1 MDLKRFLDEDVGG
14 GDITAEIF
22 VDDIRGKGTIVC
34 EEDCVVAGLEEASK
48 IFSML
53 GVSTKKFVSDGDRI
67 EKDTVVMTVSG
78 PVKGIL
84 TGERTALNF
93 IMRMSGIATMTSD
106 LTRIIRSK
114 NAKAMVA
121 GTRKTTPG
129 FREFEKKAIVLGGGW
144 SHRNGLY
151 DMAMVKDNHI
161 IAAGGLSNIL
171 DKMSL
176 LPPGMAIDIEVTS
189 VEDGI
194 AAAKRGADIIMADH
208 MSPSDI
214 GVLKE
219 SIKDMGKEIKIE
231 ASGNITSA
239 NILQYAEFA
248 DIISI
253 GALTHSVR
261 SIHFS
266 LDLEAKD

>member
-1 MDLKRFLDEDVGG
+1 MDLKRFLNEDVGN
-14 GDITAEIF
+14 GDITVEVFIS
-22 VDDIRGKGTIVC
+22 DEPGRGVIIC
-34 EEDCVVAGLEEASK
+34 EEDSVVAGLEEASE
-48 IFSML
+48 IFAML
-53 GVSTKKFVSDGDRI
+53 GVNARVLVSDGDRI
-67 EKDTVVMTVSG
+67 EKGTLVMTVSG
-78 PVKGIL
+78 PVRGIL

-106 LTRIIRSK
+106 LTRIVRSK
-114 NAKAMVA
+114 NANTMIA

-129 FREFEKKAIVLGGGW
+129 FREFEKKAIMLGGGW
-144 SHRNGLY
+144 PHRNGLY

-161 IAAGGLSNIL
+161 IAAGGLSNIF
-171 DKMSL
+171 DRISSL
-176 LPPGMAIDIEVTS
+176 PQGISLDIEVTS

-194 AAAKRGADIIMADH
+194 AAAKHGADIIMADH

-214 GVLKE
+214 GTLKE
-219 SIKDMGKEIKIE
+219 GIKDLGREVKIE
-231 ASGNITSA
+231 ASGNITSD

-248 DIISI
+248 DIISV